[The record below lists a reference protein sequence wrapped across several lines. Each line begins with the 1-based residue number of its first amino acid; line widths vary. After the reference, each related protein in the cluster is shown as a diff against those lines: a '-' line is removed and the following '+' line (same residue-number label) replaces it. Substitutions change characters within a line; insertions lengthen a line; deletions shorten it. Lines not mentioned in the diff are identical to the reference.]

1 MEVGSL
7 ETNRGERKLGRG
19 DPVDPKLS
27 KNVRNGPADRE
38 LVNKMENRGSSS
50 VAGEISELSGNS
62 AGLSLSGEEPE
73 EEIGRNLFSAGE
85 RGPPRLVVPSEKT
98 SSDPEEEFDFL
109 ARHHLQF
116 STLLEGGTNVGN
128 FSTADWELF
137 MAYKV
142 GGQLN
147 VEQINKVSQTMKL
160 QAEFNCDFTPI
171 VSWFVKPQ
179 LFYFTVDN

>member
-27 KNVRNGPADRE
+27 KNVRNGPADQE

-73 EEIGRNLFSAGE
+73 GESEIGGNLFSPGE
-85 RGPPRLVVPSEKT
+85 RAPPRLVVPSEKS
-98 SSDPEEEFDFL
+98 SSDPKEEFDFL

-128 FSTADWELF
+128 FSAADWELF

-142 GGQLN
+142 W
-147 VEQINKVSQTMKL
+147 NKLTRFPKQ
-160 QAEFNCDFTPI
+160 
-171 VSWFVKPQ
+171 
-179 LFYFTVDN
+179 

>member
-1 MEVGSL
+1 M

-19 DPVDPKLS
+19 DPVNPKLS
-27 KNVRNGPADRE
+27 KNVQNGPDDQE
-38 LVNKMENRGSSS
+38 KMENRGSSS

-73 EEIGRNLFSAGE
+73 ESEIGENLFSPGE
-85 RGPPRLVVPSEKT
+85 RSPPRLVVPSEKS
-98 SSDPEEEFDFL
+98 SSDPEELDFL

-116 STLLEGGTNVGN
+116 SALVEGGTNMGN

-142 GGQLN
+142 G
-147 VEQINKVSQTMKL
+147 
-160 QAEFNCDFTPI
+160 FN
-171 VSWFVKPQ
+171 SK
-179 LFYFTVDN
+179 

>member
-27 KNVRNGPADRE
+27 KNVRNGPADQE

-73 EEIGRNLFSAGE
+73 ESEIGENLFSPGE
-85 RGPPRLVVPSEKT
+85 RGPPRLVVPSEK
-98 SSDPEEEFDFL
+98 SISDPEEVEEDFL
-109 ARHHLQF
+109 ALHHLQF
-116 STLLEGGTNVGN
+116 SALLEGGTNMGN

-142 GGQLN
+142 GN
-147 VEQINKVSQTMKL
+147 SMWNSSK
-160 QAEFNCDFTPI
+160 
-171 VSWFVKPQ
+171 
-179 LFYFTVDN
+179 

>member
-73 EEIGRNLFSAGE
+73 ESEIGENLFSPGE
-85 RGPPRLVVPSEKT
+85 RGPPRLVVPSEK
-98 SSDPEEEFDFL
+98 SISDPEEVEEDFL
-109 ARHHLQF
+109 ALHHLQF
-116 STLLEGGTNVGN
+116 SALLEGGTNMGN
-128 FSTADWELF
+128 FSTADMELF

-142 GGQLN
+142 GN
-147 VEQINKVSQTMKL
+147 SMWKSSK
-160 QAEFNCDFTPI
+160 
-171 VSWFVKPQ
+171 
-179 LFYFTVDN
+179 

>member
-73 EEIGRNLFSAGE
+73 ESEIGENLFSPGE
-85 RGPPRLVVPSEKT
+85 RGPPRLVVPSEK
-98 SSDPEEEFDFL
+98 SISDPEEVEEDFL
-109 ARHHLQF
+109 ALHHLQF
-116 STLLEGGTNVGN
+116 SALLEGGTNMGN
-128 FSTADWELF
+128 FSTADTELF

-142 GGQLN
+142 GN
-147 VEQINKVSQTMKL
+147 SMWKSSK
-160 QAEFNCDFTPI
+160 
-171 VSWFVKPQ
+171 
-179 LFYFTVDN
+179 